1 MPKEKIQKVA
11 KALKK
16 ASNTHAKQAKT
27 LESIKLKKGGP
38 AKKDNIP
45 DNVAN
50 PSLYRKAKAQTK
62 AKFDVFP
69 SAYASAHLVSLY
81 KKMGGKYK
89 GKKKAEGG
97 EVAFD
102 AKKSDLDKD
111 GKISKYER
119 ARGTA
124 IAKSMAKKMSQG
136 GSVLVQSRGCGAIM
150 PGKQKQTR
158 VPRS

>member
-1 MPKEKIQKVA
+1 M
-11 KALKK
+11 
-16 ASNTHAKQAKT
+16 S
-27 LESIKLKKGGP
+27 
-38 AKKDNIP
+38 KKDNIP

-50 PSLYRKAKAQTK
+50 PSLYRKAKARTK

-69 SAYASAHLVSLY
+69 SAYASAHLVRIY
-81 KKMGGKYK
+81 KDMGGKYK
-89 GKKKAEGG
+89 GAKKAGGG

-102 AKKSDLDKD
+102 AKKSDLNKD

-124 IAKSMAKKMSQG
+124 IAKSMAKNMNRG
-136 GSVLVQSRGCGAIM
+136 GSVSIQARGCGAIM
-150 PGKQKQTR
+150 PEKQRQTR